1 MSNKKIKTEWLVA
14 LKTMGKKEYWNKAN
28 AVEFVAFVV
37 KALIIIPGLLF
48 NMQWW
53 WLYLFAL
60 ATSFMLIWSS
70 TIKTLPTLIWF
81 NILWV
86 FLAIAA
92 IIKNLA

>member
-1 MSNKKIKTEWLVA
+1 MKFKTEWLEA
-14 LKTMGKKEYWNKAN
+14 LKKMGYKKYWNKAN
-28 AVEFVAFVV
+28 TVEFFAFVV

-48 NMQWW
+48 ETQWW

-70 TIKTLPTLIWF
+70 TVKTLPTLIWF

-92 IIKNLA
+92 IIKNLI

>member
-1 MSNKKIKTEWLVA
+1 VGNKAIKKEWLVA

-28 AVEFVAFVV
+28 TVEFAAFIV

-48 NMQWW
+48 DMQWW

-60 ATSFMLIWSS
+60 VTSFMLIWSS

-92 IIKNLA
+92 MIKNLV

>member
-1 MSNKKIKTEWLVA
+1 MKIKTEWLKA
-14 LKTMGKKEYWNKAN
+14 LKKMGSKDYWDKPNT
-28 AVEFVAFVV
+28 VEFFAFLT

-48 NMQWW
+48 DTQWW

-70 TIKTLPTLIWF
+70 TVKTLPTLIWF

-92 IIKNLA
+92 IIKNIT